1 MSTDLLS
8 QDEIDALLHGVDGS
22 ESAEEVEVDPD
33 APVSIDFNSQ
43 ERIVRGRMPTL
54 EMVNERF
61 ARTFRTTLFNLLR
74 SIPDLSVDGIQMH
87 KFSDYMHTL
96 FVPTSLNM
104 VKMRPLRGNCLFV
117 FDARLIFILVDNF
130 FGSDGRFHAK
140 IEGREFTPTELR
152 IVMLLLE
159 TIFIDY
165 KEAWAPVLDVNFEYQ
180 SSEVNPAMANIVGP
194 TEAIF
199 VSTFQIEL
207 NGGGGKLQIGFPYPM
222 IEPIRDILDAGIQS
236 DSTDI
241 DTRWIQS
248 LHHEIVGAPLR
259 VTADLAKVELSAR
272 EIMQL
277 KAGQIIPFEMP
288 EEVQVFVQ
296 DTPAYMAKLGQAN
309 GNLAIELVK
318 EIDKKTGVAIPFQ
331 ISSDEEKDSNDH
343 ESDGHKSKTNKKNKK

>member
-331 ISSDEEKDSNDH
+331 IRSDEEKDSNDH
-343 ESDGHKSKTNKKNKK
+343 ESDICI